1 MRMKILM
8 NDEAAPGWEAE
19 HGLSLLFETTGA
31 TLLFDTGASPLVLEN
46 LRQMRIDP
54 VQVTHLV
61 LSHGHYDHTGG
72 VAAVLPHLPH
82 AEVFYSTGL
91 EQERFRQRDSE
102 PPKVLTMPEECRE
115 ALERLPASRRHELT
129 AVTPISDF
137 AYLTGPIPR
146 FSGET
151 TGGRFSLDAAGTIP
165 DEITDEQAL
174 LFTSG
179 VLVTGCCHAGI
190 INTVEYCKKHLPEV
204 PISVIVGGLHLLN
217 ADQARLSQTAEDLK
231 QLKLKRLIL
240 LHCTGSSAAEY
251 LKHEL
256 PFPVEWRK
264 AGEQLELFEAG

>member
-1 MRMKILM
+1 MHMKILM
-8 NDEAAPGWEAE
+8 NDEAAPGWESE

-31 TLLFDTGASPLVLEN
+31 TLLFDTGTSPLVLEN
-46 LRQMRIDP
+46 LHQMRIDP
-54 VQVTHLV
+54 AQVTHLV

-72 VAAVLPHLPH
+72 IAAVLPHLPH
-82 AEVFYSTGL
+82 AEVFYGTGL
-91 EQERFRQRDSE
+91 ERERFRQRDSE
-102 PPKVLTMPEECRE
+102 PPKVLTMPLECRE

-151 TGGRFSLDAAGTIP
+151 TGGRFSLDAAGAIP

-190 INTVEYCKKHLPEV
+190 INTVEYCRKHLPEV
-204 PISVIVGGLHLLN
+204 PISVIIGGLHLLN
-217 ADQARLSQTAEDLK
+217 ADQARLNQTAEYLK
-231 QLKLKRLIL
+231 RLNLKRLIL

-256 PFPVEWRK
+256 PFPVEWGK
-264 AGEQLELFEAG
+264 AGEQLDLLENG